1 MTQYIDKA
9 ALVAEIERLI
19 EIANNNYAKFFG
31 NRSAWAQQRGVCEK
45 LLSFIDTLEEKEEP
59 ISKEYWLFTINYD
72 NVILNCFLDF
82 FPSKKDLKKASNGK
96 EYAII
101 HTMQLTKE
109 QFNKL
114 TKDE

>member
-1 MTQYIDKA
+1 MTQYIDKSA
-9 ALVAEIERLI
+9 V
-19 EIANNNYAKFFG
+19 IAKI
-31 NRSAWAQQRGVCEK
+31 EK
-45 LLSFIDTLEEKEEP
+45 LQDSTMDEDGNFYSVETQAEYDILCELEEYLDTLEVKEEP
-59 ISKEYWLFTINYD
+59 VSKEYWLFTINFD
-72 NVILNCFLDF
+72 NAIIDCFLDF